1 MAGRRVALA
10 TWQFVR
16 LMVRLEESRRQSG
29 ARRSLYDAW
38 REDWETLD
46 AELEKLRRDD
56 FGAFSELMID
66 KEVVFENVRPHHVE
80 TAAEMMTEV
89 ADQLARDQKKARG
102 KKKDDLKFEETEL
115 RDLAGELG
123 SRG

>member
-1 MAGRRVALA
+1 MADRRIAFA

-16 LMVRLEESRRQSG
+16 LMVRLEESRRQG
-29 ARRSLYDAW
+29 GDRRSLYDAW

-46 AELEKLRRDD
+46 AELERLRRDD

-66 KEVVFENVRPHHVE
+66 REVVFERVKTHHVE
-80 TAAEMMTEV
+80 TAAMLLVEV
-89 ADQLARDQKKARG
+89 ADQLARDQAKARG

-115 RDLAGELG
+115 RELAASLG
-123 SRG
+123 